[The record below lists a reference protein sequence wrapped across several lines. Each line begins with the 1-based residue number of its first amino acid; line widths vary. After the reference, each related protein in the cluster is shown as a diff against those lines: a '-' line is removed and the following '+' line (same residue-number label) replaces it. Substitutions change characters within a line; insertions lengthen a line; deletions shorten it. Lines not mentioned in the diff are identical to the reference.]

1 MSYHYQSY
9 SQTST
14 STSSGGQKHTK
25 STTRTTTSSS
35 ENGTSSSVVIREL
48 SENELTG
55 LSLESTQNYEIA
67 DEDCLT
73 KYDFYSLMD
82 SQDEDSE
89 TESESDIE
97 YHWFPSLLN
106 TSFIEILDDKEQE
119 AYMDDDTYDAK
130 IQIEE
135 NNESTAEEDQDE
147 EEEEDED
154 DVVQHNSRAGKRHHK
169 RHSKKHSKRPRSSEQ
184 VPVEVIHIVL

>member
-9 SQTST
+9 SQTAT
-14 STSSGGQKHTK
+14 STSSGGQTHTK

-35 ENGTSSSVVIREL
+35 ENGTSSSVVVREL

-130 IQIEE
+130 VQIEE
-135 NNESTAEEDQDE
+135 NNESTPEEDQDE
-147 EEEEDED
+147 DEEDD
-154 DVVQHNSRAGKRHHK
+154 DVVQHDSRAGKRYHK
-169 RHSKKHSKRPRSSEQ
+169 RHAKKHPKKSKRSEQ